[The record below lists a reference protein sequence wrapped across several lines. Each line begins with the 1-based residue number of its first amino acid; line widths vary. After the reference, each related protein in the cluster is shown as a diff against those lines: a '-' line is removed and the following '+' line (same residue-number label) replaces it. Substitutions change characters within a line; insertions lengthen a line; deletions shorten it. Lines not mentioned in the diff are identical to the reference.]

1 MLIDNP
7 VLIKDIFT
15 DEQRKKLI
23 EDSKPLLLDGKKVNQ
38 FFQWSDYYQEDFN
51 WYKATHATIHLH
63 PDFIWAFDIIISR
76 LKDVVGMEFE
86 VDASWMNLSNGDRDR
101 RKVLEKNGGKWW
113 HNHKK
118 GPVSR
123 GCDYACVYYM
133 KIPFPFF
140 SNGTLFKDYG
150 LVKAK
155 QNSMLLFPSH
165 LDHAT
170 PSSPLRF
177 KRQTWA
183 INLNRR

>member
-101 RKVLEKNGGKWW
+101 
-113 HNHKK
+113 
-118 GPVSR
+118 
-123 GCDYACVYYM
+123 
-133 KIPFPFF
+133 
-140 SNGTLFKDYG
+140 
-150 LVKAK
+150 
-155 QNSMLLFPSH
+155 
-165 LDHAT
+165 
-170 PSSPLRF
+170 
-177 KRQTWA
+177 
-183 INLNRR
+183 